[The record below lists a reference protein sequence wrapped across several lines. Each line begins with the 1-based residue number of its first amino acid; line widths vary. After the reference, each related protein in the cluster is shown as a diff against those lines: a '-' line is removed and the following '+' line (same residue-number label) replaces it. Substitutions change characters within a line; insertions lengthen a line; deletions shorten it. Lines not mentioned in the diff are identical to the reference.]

1 MADQEWNPHCPVPT
15 AGPVP
20 AAESDERITLA
31 HGEGGRLAR
40 RLVEQR
46 IVPKL
51 FNTTLARL
59 GDAALLPQCEHRLA
73 FTADSFVVS
82 PLFFPGGDIGTL
94 AVFGTAN
101 DLAVAGARPRWLSL
115 SFILE
120 EGLPLDVFDR
130 VLTSIAGAAA
140 RIDVQIVTGDT
151 KVVPRGVADRM
162 FIQTS
167 GIGELVAPPPP
178 GPAALV
184 PGDELLVSGPI
195 GRHGIA
201 VLSAREGL
209 AVEPAPTS
217 DCGPLFD
224 AVEALR
230 AKGIKVRAMRDATR
244 GGVAAVLHEWAQAS
258 HATLAINERQLPVTP
273 DVRGVCELLGLDP
286 LHVANEGTMVVAVE
300 AGEAG
305 NALAALHH
313 HANFHRAA
321 RIGTVE
327 PAGLAPVVV
336 RRALGRAQPLDEPI
350 GAPLPR
356 IC

>member
-1 MADQEWNPHCPVPT
+1 MSDQVWNPHCPVPT
-15 AGPVP
+15 A
-20 AAESDERITLA
+20 SDDERITLA

-40 RLVEQR
+40 RLIEQR

-51 FNTTLARL
+51 FNATLARL
-59 GDAALLPQCEHRLA
+59 GDAALLPRSEYPLA

-82 PLFFPGGDIGTL
+82 PLFFPGGNIGTL

-120 EGLPLDVFDR
+120 EGLPFDVFDQ
-130 VLTSIAGAAA
+130 VLTSIAKAAA

-151 KVVPRGVADRM
+151 KVVPRGAADRM
-162 FIQTS
+162 FIQTT
-167 GIGELVAPPPP
+167 GIGELVDPPPL
-178 GPAALV
+178 GPSALV

-209 AVEPAPTS
+209 AVEPAPVS
-217 DCGPLFD
+217 DCGPLLA
-224 AVEALR
+224 AVDSLR
-230 AKGIKVRAMRDATR
+230 TAGVNVRAMRDATR

-258 HATLAINERQLPVTP
+258 RTMLAIDERQVPVTP
-273 DVRGVCELLGLDP
+273 DVRGICELLGLDP
-286 LHVANEGTMVVAVE
+286 LHVANEGTMVVAIE
-300 AGEAG
+300 PGEADK
-305 NALAALHH
+305 ALAALRQHTS
-313 HANFHRAA
+313 FTQAA

-336 RRALGRAQPLDEPI
+336 RRALGRAQPLDEPL